1 MMTMSDL
8 EVLLS
13 EPVRRAVED
22 NLDRRPTDIAL
33 DGRIAHAARVATQV
47 KYLQRAREKLP
58 AMYSARCILPPLA
71 FEQSS
76 SEACAARKPLCGGR
90 VLDLTCGLGVDAAAL
105 ARRFA
110 QVVAVERDATLAA
123 VARENFSRLGI
134 DNVAVVEDSAEHFVA
149 ACGERFDWIFVAPDR
164 RSAEG
169 RKLVRM
175 EDCSPDII
183 ALMPALRR
191 LAPRVAV
198 KCSPLFDCDEAFRL
212 FSPCTVEVVSLGGEC
227 KEVDIYTGAE
237 CDTLRAVALGLGEES
252 FSRDELHCAVS
263 GESFAGGLWRYMIT
277 PDVALQ
283 KSRAALRSLSGIAEM
298 WSRDGYAFCRELPG
312 RAVLG
317 RIDRIV
323 SIERYRPREL
333 RREYRGAGVEV
344 LKRDCRLSV
353 EAIRRAAGLREGGD
367 VRLAFT
373 TIGGETWVIRLEQL
387 SDRL

>member
-1 MMTMSDL
+1 MQSKEFETIL
-8 EVLLS
+8 LPEVQQAIADARGRDPL
-13 EPVRRAVED
+13 AVAFD
-22 NLDRRPTDIAL
+22 
-33 DGRIAHAARVATQV
+33 AHIPYARVVATQV
-47 KYLQRAREKLP
+47 KYLERARHKLP
-58 AMYSARCILPPLA
+58 SFAAVQCILPPRA
-71 FEQSS
+71 FEQAS
-76 SEACAARKPLCGGR
+76 SEACTSCKRIEGDS
-90 VLDLTCGLGVDAAAL
+90 VLDLTCGLGVDAWAL
-105 ARRFA
+105 SRRFR
-110 QVVAVERDATLAA
+110 QVTALERDPVLAA
-123 VARENFSRLGI
+123 IAAENFSRLGVA
-134 DNVAVVEDSAEHFVA
+134 NVEVVNSSAEEFLQREGLHY
-149 ACGERFDWIFVAPDR
+149 DWIYVDPDR
-164 RSAEG
+164 RNAEG
-169 RKLVRM
+169 RKMVRM
-175 EDCSPDII
+175 EDCSPDV
-183 ALMPALRR
+183 AGMLPELRR
-191 LAPRVAV
+191 LSDRLAV